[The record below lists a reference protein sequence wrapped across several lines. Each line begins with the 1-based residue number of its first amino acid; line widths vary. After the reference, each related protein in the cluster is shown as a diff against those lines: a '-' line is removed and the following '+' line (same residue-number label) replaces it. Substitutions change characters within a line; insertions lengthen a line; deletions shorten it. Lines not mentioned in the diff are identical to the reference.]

1 VSFSSKQQNLYRF
14 AFIPVLLLASAT
26 GYCQLPDR
34 QDPVNRI
41 PPFTLTF
48 NNRENR
54 FELSGQETNYSP
66 SLLRPLLSGMPHENY
81 LLLDTL
87 RKYVSRSLIASKFYD
102 LIVVPSRSP
111 DPGII
116 TGHNQTS
123 RPGYSGK
130 RIRSIEIKRL
140 EVFGT
145 TIHNPAISN
154 PTRIEKFLNRTHFS
168 TNEFIIRKNLLFSEG
183 DTASP
188 LILSDNER
196 ILRQLPYMADARIF
210 IDDVNEEE
218 VDITIITKDIYS
230 IGADFNYVAIDK
242 GSVSLFERNIFGMGH
257 EFGIEV
263 PYDADDSDSPGFGA
277 SYSINN
283 ISRSFADLDI
293 YFLNGLDAKTYG
305 FALDRKLLSSAT
317 KYAGG
322 VSFRQTITGE
332 DLDSLP
338 EPASLRY
345 NVQDYWISRSILVD
359 QVSVTRIIT
368 GVRYMNNIV
377 TARPTINPDS
387 YYHLQNYRLY
397 LGSVAFS
404 VQKYFKTSL
413 IYNYGRT
420 EDIPYGG
427 LFRLTAGKEISEFKN
442 REYAAID
449 VSGGIRSESLGY
461 FYIMTG
467 LSTFVNKGV
476 TEQGLFTAELK
487 YFSNLLYVG
496 RSRLR
501 NFFTVGY
508 TRGFDRYTDE
518 NLRFETIRGLSG
530 FRNDSASGRQRL
542 SLRIESVLFSP
553 ANFYGFKFSPF
564 IFADLSMLSG
574 ANELIRKGSVIS
586 GIGAG
591 LRIRNDNLIF
601 NTFQM
606 RIAFFPNLPLYSR
619 TNNLIISG
627 EELFRP
633 DNFDPGPPAILQ
645 YR

>member
-1 VSFSSKQQNLYRF
+1 MFFSSKQQNLYRSF
-14 AFIPVLLLASAT
+14 FVPVLLLASAS
-26 GYCQLPDR
+26 GYSQLPDR
-34 QDPVNRI
+34 QDPVNKI
-41 PPFTLTF
+41 SPFSLTF

-54 FELSGQETNYSP
+54 FGISREETVFAP
-66 SLLRPLLSGMPHENY
+66 SQLRPLLSGMPHENY
-81 LLLDTL
+81 LLLDSL
-87 RKYVSRSLIASKFYD
+87 RKYVSKSLIASKIYD

-111 DPGII
+111 DPGVLSEEDRF
-116 TGHNQTS
+116 GRS
-123 RPGYSGK
+123 GYSGK
-130 RIRSIEIKRL
+130 RIRKIEIKRL

-145 TIHNPAISN
+145 NINNAAISN
-154 PTRIEKFLNRTHFS
+154 PTKIEKFLNRTHFN

-196 ILRQLPYMADARIF
+196 ILRQLPYMADARITV
-210 IDDVNEEE
+210 DDVNEEE
-218 VDITIITKDIYS
+218 VDIMIITKDIYS

-263 PYDADDSDSPGFGA
+263 PYDADDYDSPGFGA

-283 ISRSFADLDI
+283 ISKSFTDLDI
-293 YFLNGLDAKTYG
+293 FFLNGLDAKTYG
-305 FALDRKLLSSAT
+305 FALDRKLLSSTT

-322 VSFRQTITGE
+322 ISFRQTITGE

-345 NVQDYWISRSILVD
+345 NVQDYWISRSFLVD

-368 GVRYMNNIV
+368 GIRFMNNIV
-377 TARPTINPDS
+377 TARPFINPDS

-397 LGSVAFS
+397 LGSVALS
-404 VQKYFKTSL
+404 VQKYYKTSL

-427 LFRLTAGKEISEFKN
+427 MFRLTAGKEISEFKN

-449 VSGGIRSESLGY
+449 LSAGIRSESMGY
-461 FYIMTG
+461 FYFMTG

-476 TEQGLFTAELK
+476 TEQGLFAAELK
-487 YFSNLLYVG
+487 YFSNLLFIG
-496 RSRLR
+496 RSRIR
-501 NFFTVGY
+501 NFLTAGY

-542 SLRIESVLFSP
+542 SFRIESVLFSP

-564 IFADLSMLSG
+564 IFADLSMLSE
-574 ANELIRKGSVIS
+574 ANELIRKGSIIS

-591 LRIRNDNLIF
+591 LRIRNDNLIL
-601 NTFQM
+601 NTFQL
-606 RIAFFPNLPLYSR
+606 RVAFYPNLPVYSR

-627 EELFRP
+627 EELLRP